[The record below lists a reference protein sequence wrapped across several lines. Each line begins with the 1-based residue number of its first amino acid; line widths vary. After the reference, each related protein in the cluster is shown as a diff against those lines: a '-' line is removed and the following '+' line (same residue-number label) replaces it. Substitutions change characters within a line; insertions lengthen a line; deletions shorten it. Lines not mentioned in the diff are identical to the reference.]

1 MNVIERV
8 WPTAVREPTY
18 GRSEYLNTSAH
29 KVRDKLMISSENI
42 VKIDWINRGS
52 KNG

>member
-1 MNVIERV
+1 MSMIERV
-8 WPTAVREPTY
+8 WPAAVRGATY
-18 GRSEYLNTSAH
+18 GKHEYLNTSAH

-42 VKIDWINRGS
+42 AKIDWINRGS